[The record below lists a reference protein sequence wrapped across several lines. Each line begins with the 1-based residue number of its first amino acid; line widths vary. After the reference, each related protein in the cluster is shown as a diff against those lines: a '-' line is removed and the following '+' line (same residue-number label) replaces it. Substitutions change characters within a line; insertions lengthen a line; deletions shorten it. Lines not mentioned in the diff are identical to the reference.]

1 MLLAAF
7 HVFVDRGIAA
17 ASMEE
22 IAQRAGVGKGTLYLY
37 FRSKADMFDRLVA
50 ARLFCRP
57 PFPTAVGAAPAGL
70 PEGLHAVTEA
80 WQVALADAGFRGVV
94 KLVFT
99 EGAQHPLLVAF
110 WLEDVMAPSL
120 AALREV
126 LAAAHPDHRLAD
138 LDPESIHHALVWPLI
153 GGALHAQ
160 LLTSAPPRSTRDKA
174 EPRSHAR
181 LVEALLQPVG
191 RAGGP

>member
-17 ASMEE
+17 SSMEE
-22 IAQRAGVGKGTLYLY
+22 IAQRAGVGKGTLYL
-37 FRSKADMFDRLVA
+37 
-50 ARLFCRP
+50 
-57 PFPTAVGAAPAGL
+57 
-70 PEGLHAVTEA
+70 
-80 WQVALADAGFRGVV
+80 
-94 KLVFT
+94 
-99 EGAQHPLLVAF
+99 
-110 WLEDVMAPSL
+110 EDVMAPSL

-126 LAAAHPDHRLAD
+126 LAPTHPDHRLAD

-160 LLTSAPPRSTRDKA
+160 LLRSAPPRSTSDKA
-174 EPRSHAR
+174 APRSHAR